1 MKQKKTKYTYLTD
14 YQIESINKEKCSKA
28 LKEKLLNRI
37 NVYERDKRRSHWDQM
52 HCGPINL
59 ITYKNGKEVNRLEL
73 NEDDTPDGFS
83 FIDIKSISNDISK
96 LFQDYESHIET
107 VLILKDIWDERE
119 DTEENSKNI
128 NQ

>member
-1 MKQKKTKYTYLTD
+1 MKHKENKYTYLTD
-14 YQIESINKEKCSKA
+14 YQIESINKET
-28 LKEKLLNRI
+28 KEEILNRI
-37 NVYERDKRRSHWDQM
+37 NGYEGNKRRNHWDQM
-52 HCGPINL
+52 HYGPINL

-73 NEDDTPDGFS
+73 NEDDTTDGFS
-83 FIDIKSISNDISK
+83 FIYIKSISTDIQK

-107 VLILKDIWDERE
+107 VLILKDVWDERE

>member
-1 MKQKKTKYTYLTD
+1 MKQKETKYTYLTD
-14 YQIESINKEKCSKA
+14 YQIESINKET
-28 LKEKLLNRI
+28 KEEILNRI
-37 NVYERDKRRSHWDQM
+37 NGYEGNKRRNYWDQM
-52 HCGPINL
+52 HYGPINL

-73 NEDDTPDGFS
+73 NEEDTPEGFS
-83 FIDIKSISNDISK
+83 FIDIKSISNDIQK

-107 VLILKDIWDERE
+107 VLILKDIWDERQ